1 MMPQFPTW
9 AFSFTSV
16 LYPALVG
23 AASANPSSHDLTV
36 FFHNNGNWSTHGT
49 QPSALFVNAAVSYS
63 EAVSAC
69 EAYNETLLSCEDFS
83 AYAYEFSYQQY
94 LGVINDN
101 QTFWSSCSSDP
112 VNWRGTTSKP
122 GSAAFLCTNSAP
134 FVSVVDTDYSKFPTI
149 SVKSNG
155 TVFEGL
161 RDHMAFRF
169 IGIPFAKPPTG
180 ALRFRY
186 AEDWNGSYVNA
197 TRYSAGCLQYGW
209 FDGNA
214 YGLNP
219 WGNSEDCLYLNVYS
233 SSLPAANSSAP
244 LKPVMLWYH
253 GGGQTT
259 GTGTD
264 STFDGASLVSRS
276 DVVLVVPN
284 YRLNIFGYLTTGDDI
299 IPGNYALTDKLSA
312 LRWVQKHIAD
322 FGGDPNNVTIFG
334 QSAGGGSVID
344 VLTSPKGE
352 GLFNGVILQSAG
364 RGHDTTPE
372 VAAATNVPVL
382 DRYCNNTG
390 YERLQC
396 LQELPAETLLNL
408 TYSELTSWKTIVDQ
422 IYVPDIPWAQL
433 AKGQPYISR
442 NIKYLSGHMPEEA
455 QSLLE
460 TLLNPNVTSWEEN
473 LEILLN
479 NSQITPKQ
487 AEAIVTSGQWQIEG
501 YPSNYT
507 SDLAKTFSDVY
518 NASINVATDAQITCL
533 GYEFHEI
540 GAAVSAFEVQWIY
553 VMHRGYALSYYDYY
567 DLCTFPVGKPETPYY
582 RCHSSDLYEVFGT
595 YYLFDQPVRVDE
607 DVYYTNAVQDMWA
620 SFARTGNPNVNT
632 EYLKA
637 RGYNSTLEF
646 FENWSWPEYTTYSP
660 EIANLQYPPLAQ
672 SMLPD
677 LAHCKILLPYTTLI

>member
-1 MMPQFPTW
+1 MPRLPF
-9 AFSFTSV
+9 
-16 LYPALVG
+16 
-23 AASANPSSHDLTV
+23 HDLTV
-36 FFHNNGNWSTHGT
+36 FFHNNGNWSSHGT
-49 QPSALFVNAAVSYS
+49 RPSALFINNPVSYS
-63 EAVSAC
+63 DAAGTC
-69 EAYNETLLSCEDFS
+69 EAYNETLLDCEDFS
-83 AYAYEFSYQQY
+83 DYTYEFSYQQY
-94 LGVINDN
+94 LGIIGEN
-101 QTFWSSCSSDP
+101 QTFWSSCSSSDP
-112 VNWRGTTSKP
+112 VDSQGTVSKS
-122 GSAAFLCTNSAP
+122 GSSSSFLCTNSAP
-134 FVSVVDTDYSKFPTI
+134 FVSTVDTDYSKFPTV
-149 SVKSNG
+149 SVQSNG

-169 IGIPFAKPPTG
+169 IGIPFAKPPVD

-209 FDGNA
+209 FDGDS

-233 SSLPAANSSAP
+233 SSLPSANSSTP

-312 LRWVQKHIAD
+312 LHWVQKHISE

-344 VLTSPKGE
+344 VLTSPYGE

-372 VAAATNVPVL
+372 KAAATNVPVL

-408 TYSELTSWKTIVDQ
+408 TYSELTSWETVVDG
-422 IYVPDIPWAQL
+422 IYALDMPWAQV
-433 AKGQPYISR
+433 AKGQPLISR
-442 NIKYLSGHMPEEA
+442 NIKYLSGHMVEEA

-460 TLLNPNVTSWEEN
+460 TVLNPNITSFEEN

-479 NSQITPKQ
+479 DSQITHKQ
-487 AEAIVTSGQWQIEG
+487 AEAIITSGQWQIEG

-507 SDLAKTFSDVY
+507 SDMAKTFSDVY

-540 GAAVSAFEVQWIY
+540 GAAVSAFDVQWIY

-567 DLCTFPVGKPETPYY
+567 NLCTFPVGKPETPYY

-595 YYLFDQPVRVDE
+595 YYLFDQPIRVVE
-607 DVYYTNAVQDMWA
+607 DIYYTNAVQDMWA
-620 SFARTGNPNVNT
+620 SFARTGNPNVDT
-632 EYLKA
+632 EYLNI
-637 RGYNSTLEF
+637 RGYNTTLEF
-646 FENWSWPEYTTYSP
+646 FSNWSWPEYNTYSP
-660 EIANLQYPPLAQ
+660 VIANLQYPPLAESQ
-672 SMLPD
+672 LPD
-677 LAHCKILLPYTTLI
+677 LAHCKVLLPYTTLI

>member
-1 MMPQFPTW
+1 MAFQGSKLRREMRQLYAW
-9 AFSFTSV
+9 AFSCTST
-16 LYPALVG
+16 LFPAL
-23 AASANPSSHDLTV
+23 ARASTDPSSNDLTV

-49 QPSALFVNAAVSYS
+49 RPSALFVNVPVSYS
-63 EAVSAC
+63 QAVSIC
-69 EAYNETLLSCEDFS
+69 EAYNETLLGCEDFDDHT
-83 AYAYEFSYQQY
+83 YELSYQQY
-94 LGVINDN
+94 LGVIDQN
-101 QTFWSSCSSDP
+101 QTFWSSCSSSCP
-112 VNWRGTTSKP
+112 VDWQGTVSKP
-122 GSAAFLCTNSAP
+122 SSTSAFVCTNSAP
-134 FVSVVDTDYSKFPTI
+134 FVSVVDTDSSKFPTV
-149 SVKSNG
+149 SVESNG

-186 AEDWNGSYVNA
+186 AEDWSASYVDA

-312 LRWVQKHIAD
+312 LRWVQKHISD

-344 VLTSPKGE
+344 VLTSPYGE

-364 RGHDTTPE
+364 RGHDTAPD

-382 DRYCNNTG
+382 NKYCNNTG

-422 IYVPDIPWAQL
+422 IYVPDISWAQL

-460 TLLNPNVTSWEEN
+460 TVLNPNVTSWKEN

-501 YPSNYT
+501 YSSNYT

-518 NASINVATDAQITCL
+518 NASINVATDAQSVL
-533 GYEFHEI
+533 LMSNGSMLYI
-540 GAAVSAFEVQWIY
+540 G
-553 VMHRGYALSYYDYY
+553 GYALSYYDYY
-567 DLCTFPVGKPETPYY
+567 DLCTFPVGRPETPYY
-582 RCHSSDLYEVFGT
+582 RCYSSDLYEVFGT
-595 YYLFDQPVRVDE
+595 YYLFDQPIRVDE

-620 SFARTGNPNVNT
+620 SFARTGNPNVNQ
-632 EYLKA
+632 EYLKT

-677 LAHCKILLPYTTLI
+677 LAHCKVLLPYTTLI

>member
-1 MMPQFPTW
+1 M
-9 AFSFTSV
+9 S
-16 LYPALVG
+16 
-23 AASANPSSHDLTV
+23 AANVNPSSNDLTV

-49 QPSALFVNAAVSYS
+49 QPSALFVNTLVSYS
-63 EAVSAC
+63 DAVSTC
-69 EAYNETLLSCEDFS
+69 EAYNETLLSCGDFS
-83 AYAYEFSYQQY
+83 DYAYEFSYQQY

-101 QTFWSSCSSDP
+101 QTFWSSCSSSDP
-112 VNWRGTTSKP
+112 VNWQGTIAKSA
-122 GSAAFLCTNSAP
+122 SAAFLCTNSAP
-134 FVSVVDTDYSKFPTI
+134 FVSVVDTDYSKFNTV
-149 SVKSNG
+149 SVESNG

-219 WGNSEDCLYLNVYS
+219 WGNSEGCLYLNVYS

-264 STFDGASLVSRS
+264 STFDGASLASRS
-276 DVVLVVPN
+276 DVVLVV
-284 YRLNIFGYLTTGDDI
+284 
-299 IPGNYALTDKLSA
+299 
-312 LRWVQKHIAD
+312 QKHISK

-344 VLTSPKGE
+344 LLTSPKGE

-382 DRYCNNTG
+382 NRYCNNTG

-433 AKGQPYISR
+433 AKGQPYINR

-455 QSLLE
+455 QALLE

-501 YPSNYT
+501 YPSNYN

-540 GAAVSAFEVQWIY
+540 GAAVSAFDVQWIY

-595 YYLFDQPVRVDE
+595 YYLFDQPSRVDE
-607 DVYYTNAVQDMWA
+607 DVYYTNAVHDMWA
-620 SFARTGNPNVNT
+620 SFARTGNPNVHT
-632 EYLKA
+632 DYLQA
-637 RGYNSTLEF
+637 RGYNTTLEF

-677 LAHCKILLPYTTLI
+677 LAHCKVLLPYTTLI